1 MQAFASLCPSREFF
15 TESSGQKAPGPEAEK
30 RMLEIG
36 SAIIQASKQSP
47 EKLIAVQTRK
57 ARAKASGEDCPTILI
72 VDDEVRL
79 ADTMTE
85 ILNMSG
91 FCAFTAYEGET
102 AVQLAEEIQP
112 DILLTDVVMPGMN
125 GVELAI
131 AVRKMRPETVIL
143 LFSGQAGTIDLL
155 EDARNAGY
163 SFEVLQKP
171 MHPVRLIEHL
181 KRKKPR

>member
-1 MQAFASLCPSREFF
+1 MQAFASSCLSRDPSPD
-15 TESSGQKAPGPEAEK
+15 SNALKVPDPEVEQ

-36 SAIIQASKQSP
+36 SVFIQASNLHS
-47 EKLIAVQTRK
+47 EKFIAVQARK
-57 ARAKASGEDCPTILI
+57 ARAKASGEDCPSILV
-72 VDDEVRL
+72 VDDEQRL

-102 AVQLAEEIQP
+102 ALKIAEEIQP

-131 AVRKMRPETVIL
+131 EVRKMRPETVIL

-155 EDARNAGY
+155 EDARSAGH
-163 SFEVLQKP
+163 SFELLEKP

-181 KRKKPR
+181 KRKSSR

>member
-1 MQAFASLCPSREFF
+1 MQVFASLFLSPDWHVDSGEREL
-15 TESSGQKAPGPEAEK
+15 PGSEEEK
-30 RMLEIG
+30 QMLDIG
-36 SAIIQASKQSP
+36 SAIIQASNHHP
-47 EKLIAVQTRK
+47 EKFIAAQARK
-57 ARAKASGEDCPTILI
+57 ARAKASGEDCPSILI
-72 VDDEVRL
+72 VDDEERL

-102 AVQLAEEIQP
+102 ALKIAEELHP
-112 DILLTDVVMPGMN
+112 DFLLTDVVMPGMN

-131 AVRKMRPETVIL
+131 AVRQMRPETVIL

-155 EDARNAGY
+155 EDARSSGY
-163 SFEVLQKP
+163 SFEVLEKP

-181 KRKKPR
+181 KRKRSR